1 LVLNL
6 QPILTIILD
15 KYMRGKNP
23 YILKTL
29 AWVCVLYFVGTGISA
44 QPLQRVTHLT
54 GTQKINDIQVTVQSK
69 GMVPRLGKA
78 THCNGDTGPY
88 YLGYN
93 TVDYSCATGSYTFTF
108 TPPVAFVNMNFSGA
122 STSSQYNEEIM
133 IEVNGHPY
141 PIAAVGTPNSC
152 ESLAVLTPRGT
163 ITGCEGCSGSGWNGT
178 RIEGPIYTLTVIDSV
193 LMGEPA
199 GILFGLYM
207 SYISLEE
214 DLGSRVCAYKKESA
228 SGSALIIEGTDV
240 DVKLLSVAG
249 PTGEKD
255 TYYAYCPHPN
265 ISVDITGFTKGADYT
280 FELLVN
286 DQLITKKITIW

>member
-1 LVLNL
+1 LYPTYLYKIKNLAFTGAFLVAGMAV
-6 QPILTIILD
+6 
-15 KYMRGKNP
+15 Y
-23 YILKTL
+23 
-29 AWVCVLYFVGTGISA
+29 A

-54 GTQKINDIQVTVQSK
+54 GTQKINDINVTVQSK
-69 GMVPRLGKA
+69 GMVPRLGKP

-108 TPPVAFVNMNFSGA
+108 TPPVAYVNMNFSGA
-122 STSSQYNEEIM
+122 STSSQYNEEII
-133 IEVNGHPY
+133 IEVNGHLY
-141 PIAAVGTPNSC
+141 PIQAVGTPNSC

-163 ITGCEGCSGSGWNGT
+163 ITGCEGCSASGWNGT

-193 LMGEPA
+193 LLGEPA

-228 SGSALIIEGTDV
+228 SGSALIIEGTDA

-255 TYYAYCPHPN
+255 IYHAYSPHPY

-286 DQLITKKITIW
+286 DQLISKKITIW